1 MLINKIEKYYSKE
14 HDLNCAETILY
25 AANDVYKLGLD
36 KNALKMAAGFGGG
49 MGVDSVCGALT
60 GGIMVL
66 SLLFV
71 KDRAHESQRMKTLVK
86 EFLHRYSEKMGDM
99 NCPYLKEKHHN
110 NEVRC
115 LNVIKEAGIILDDI
129 VKIESNCSRVSEE
142 TYRRQE

>member
-1 MLINKIEKYYSKE
+1 MLINKIEEYYSKE

-36 KNALKMAAGFGGG
+36 KNSLKMAAGFGGG
-49 MGVDSVCGALT
+49 MGVDSVCGALI

-86 EFLHRYSEKMGDM
+86 EFLHRYSKKMGDM
-99 NCPYLKEKHHN
+99 NCSYLKEKHHN

-129 VKIESNCSRVSEE
+129 VKRESNCSRVSEE
-142 TYRRQE
+142 PYRRQE

>member
-1 MLINKIEKYYSKE
+1 MLIKKVEEYYSKE

-49 MGVDSVCGALT
+49 MGIDSVCGALT

-66 SLLFV
+66 GVLFV
-71 KDRAHESQRMKTLVK
+71 KDRAHESDRIKNLEK
-86 EFLHRYSEKMGDM
+86 EFLNRYRDKMGNI
-99 NCPYLKEKHHN
+99 NCPPLKEKHHN
-110 NEVRC
+110 DKVRC

-129 VKIESNCSRVSEE
+129 VKRELKLLKG
-142 TYRRQE
+142 